1 MDLFKLVKLQE
12 IDKRLMELES
22 FTGDLP
28 QQVEKTKNR
37 LVEIQANL
45 SQTKNELETAK
56 KQNRAAEIEIKSLT
70 DKLKKHNEQLYSVKN
85 NKEYDAITLE
95 IENLENKITD
105 ETSKGI
111 EAIERDEKFSR
122 EVIQS
127 EQQLAEIKQLLN
139 EREFEL
145 QQKLNQT
152 ATEQALLLSKRNE
165 LLPGMDR
172 RLLANYERIRKGRNG
187 IALAEIDNYTCNA
200 CYATIPAQT
209 VVEVRKM
216 ERLISCEVCGR
227 ILVLVNNH
235 GEKKLTTEPETI
247 AAV

>member
-1 MDLFKLVKLQE
+1 MDLLKLVKLQE

-28 QQVEKTKNR
+28 EQVEKAKNR
-37 LVEIQANL
+37 LAEIQANL
-45 SQTKNELETAK
+45 MQAKAELETAK
-56 KQNRAAEIEIKSLT
+56 KQNRAAENEIESLT
-70 DKLKKHNEQLYSVKN
+70 DKLNKHNEQLYSVKT

-95 IENLENKITD
+95 IENLEKKITD
-105 ETSKGI
+105 ETLKGV
-111 EAIERDEKFSR
+111 EAIEREEKFSQ

-127 EQQLAEIKQLLN
+127 EQQLAEIEKLLN
-139 EREFEL
+139 EREFDL

-165 LLPGMDR
+165 LVPDMDR

-187 IALAEIDNYTCNA
+187 IAIAEIDNYTCNA

-227 ILVLVNNH
+227 ILVLVNH
-235 GEKKLTTEPETI
+235 FGEKKLATEPEAI